1 MRKLTAAII
10 LPILAT
16 VATAEDRPVYSA
28 HDSIRKAQI
37 GSYSPRLAPS
47 LRVEG
52 SARPTSNQFDR
63 MECHA
68 DPSKPLEQTFIC
80 IAKNVD

>member
-10 LPILAT
+10 LPILT
-16 VATAEDRPVYSA
+16 SVAAADGRPLYSA

-37 GSYSPRLAPS
+37 GSYSPRLAPP

-52 SARPTSNQFDR
+52 SPHPTSNQFDR
-63 MECHA
+63 MECRT
-68 DPSKPLEQTFIC
+68 DPAKPLEQTFIC
-80 IAKNVD
+80 TPKK